1 MAKKIECMVGYSDEL
16 VKQVNKNMKLFDNE
30 NTIDILNEKL
40 PNPSIA
46 EVYGVTI
53 LLGLGASIEDITRR
67 SDSFESDEEMIR
79 ELGKIVNQ
87 LFVNNDDISYFKNQP
102 IPING

>member
-46 EVYGVTI
+46 EVYGITI

-79 ELGKIVNQ
+79 ELDKIVNR
-87 LFVNNDDISYFKNQP
+87 LFINNDDISYFKNQP

>member
-79 ELGKIVNQ
+79 ELGKIVNR
-87 LFVNNDDISYFKNQP
+87 LFINNDDISYFKNQP

>member
-1 MAKKIECMVGYSDEL
+1 MAMKIECMVGYSDEL
-16 VKQVNKNMKLFDNE
+16 VRQVKENTKLLGNE
-30 NTIDILNEKL
+30 NTIDILDEKL

-79 ELGKIVNQ
+79 ELDKIVNR
-87 LFVNNDDISYFKNQP
+87 LFINNDDISYFKNQP

>member
-16 VKQVNKNMKLFDNE
+16 VKQVNKNMKLLGNE

-46 EVYGVTI
+46 EVYGITI

-79 ELGKIVNQ
+79 ELGKIVNR
-87 LFVNNDDISYFKNQP
+87 LFINNDDISYFKNQP

>member
-1 MAKKIECMVGYSDEL
+1 MAKKIECMIGYSDEL
-16 VKQVNKNMKLFDNE
+16 VKQVNKNMKLLDDE

-40 PNPSIA
+40 SNPSIA

-53 LLGLGASIEDITRR
+53 LLGFGASIEDITRR

-79 ELGKIVNQ
+79 ELDKIVNR
-87 LFVNNDDISYFKNQP
+87 LFVNNDDLSYFKNQP

>member
-16 VKQVNKNMKLFDNE
+16 VKQVNKNMKLLGNE

-46 EVYGVTI
+46 EVYGITI

-79 ELGKIVNQ
+79 ELDKIVNR
-87 LFVNNDDISYFKNQP
+87 LFINNDDISYFKNQP

>member
-79 ELGKIVNQ
+79 ELDKIVNR
-87 LFVNNDDISYFKNQP
+87 LFINNDDISYFKNQP

>member
-46 EVYGVTI
+46 EVYGITI

-67 SDSFESDEEMIR
+67 SDSFETDEEMIR
-79 ELGKIVNQ
+79 ELGKIVNRI
-87 LFVNNDDISYFKNQP
+87 FINNDDISYFKNQP